1 MENEKLQE
9 NVTMDDFIDDIEKN
23 VKKIY
28 PDDIIKGKVIS
39 VNDEEILVNLGFYAD
54 GIIPKSEFSF
64 ENADLKAAVNEGDE
78 INVMIV
84 KVDDG
89 EGNVLLSKK
98 KADQIVVWD
107 DLKDIFEKQEEIE
120 LSVKDVVK
128 GGVIVNFKGVRGF
141 IPASQLSVDYVSD
154 LKPYVG
160 TSIKLRLIEFDK
172 DNKKVIFS
180 HKVIEQEERQ
190 RQKEKLLQTIE
201 KGQKFNGKV
210 VRLARFG
217 AFVDLG
223 GVQGLIHNNDLSW
236 KKVKHPSDVVK
247 EGDIVDVYV
256 IDFNKEEGKIA
267 LGLKDVNDDPWKK
280 ASEQYKV
287 GNVVM
292 GKVSRLAGF
301 GAFVELESG
310 IEGLVHISEIS
321 EKRISKPDDELDM
334 GQEVKVKVLSVD
346 GSARKLSLS
355 MKEAL
360 AEAARAN
367 IPEEYKEKQEIG
379 TTLGDLFNI
388 KLD

>member
-39 VNDEEILVNLGFYAD
+39 VNEEEILVNIGFYAD
-54 GIIPKSEFSF
+54 GIIPKNEFSF
-64 ENADLKAAVNEGDE
+64 ENVDLKSAVNEGDE
-78 INVMIV
+78 IDVMIL

-98 KADQIVVWD
+98 KAEQIVVWD

-120 LSVKDVVK
+120 LPVKDVVK
-128 GGVIVNFKGVRGF
+128 GGVVVNFKGVRGF

-190 RQKEKLLQTIE
+190 RQREKLLQTIE
-201 KGQKFNGKV
+201 KGQKFSGKV

-223 GVQGLIHNNDLSW
+223 GVQGLIHNSDLSW
-236 KKVKHPSDVVK
+236 KKVKHPSDIVK
-247 EGDIVDVYV
+247 EGDVVDVYV
-256 IDFNKEEGKIA
+256 IDFKKEEGKIA

-321 EKRISKPDDELDM
+321 EKRISKPDDELEF
-334 GQEVKVKVLSVD
+334 GQEVKVKILSVD
-346 GSARKLSLS
+346 SSSRKLSLS

-367 IPEEYKEKQEIG
+367 IPEEYKEEQEIG

-388 KLD
+388 NLD